1 MVLSGLKLNS
11 SKKEHHHFNLQTLQ
25 CHLSYLTNSLGWA
38 GIINY
43 SKKIY
48 NILLFFLQRNDFVFF
63 CLEFSR
69 EGLSDPWEGRLLG
82 GRRINMKGRQRM
94 FSGPNG
100 GSSGSSNGS
109 GDRYAERMR
118 ERNIS
123 YRPYRIP
130 RPKLLNMGS
139 RLRTI
144 SATLHEEPESNRLA
158 PILDSSPVSVTTD
171 ALRSMAI
178 GENLGTTLLSKNVI
192 GWNQLCHHHVCILSN
207 Y

>member
-1 MVLSGLKLNS
+1 MKYCLWFLIV
-11 SKKEHHHFNLQTLQ
+11 FTV
-25 CHLSYLTNSLGWA
+25 
-38 GIINY
+38 IIFT
-43 SKKIY
+43 K
-48 NILLFFLQRNDFVFF
+48 
-63 CLEFSR
+63 FSR

-100 GSSGSSNGS
+100 SSSSGGGVGSGSSS
-109 GDRYAERMR
+109 DRYAERMR

-144 SATLHEEPESNRLA
+144 SATLHEEPESSRLLA
-158 PILDSSPVSVTTD
+158 PIPDSSPVSVTTD

-178 GENLGTTLLSKNVI
+178 GEGASFSKTLVS
-192 GWNQLCHHHVCILSN
+192 HHFFHLFFN
-207 Y
+207 WP